1 MTSGE
6 WRTHRVPLCPGLG
19 WSETTESPLP
29 CQRPASNL
37 PEPNMIRL
45 TLLIAAAVTLIPAAH
60 AQALVPAAHAQAP
73 CSLLTVDQIKA
84 VVSVAVNPGTPG
96 GTKDS
101 PDCTWKDAKGED
113 RVYVSL
119 KTRDNYNVT
128 KAQMQHNGRLVSVM
142 GVGEDAFFVSSAGS
156 TAYLY
161 TLGKKHLLLLQAN
174 IPNAS
179 RQDNQAAE
187 KALATEILPKI

>member
-1 MTSGE
+1 
-6 WRTHRVPLCPGLG
+6 
-19 WSETTESPLP
+19 
-29 CQRPASNL
+29 
-37 PEPNMIRL
+37 MIRTTL
-45 TLLIAAAVTLIPAAH
+45 TLAAAALLPFALH
-60 AQALVPAAHAQAP
+60 AQSSP
-73 CSLLTVDQIKA
+73 CTLLTPDQIKA
-84 VVSVAVNPGTPG
+84 VVSVPVNPGTPG
-96 GTKDS
+96 GSKDS

-128 KAQMQHNGRLVSVM
+128 KAQMQHTGRLASVT
-142 GVGEDAFFVSSAGS
+142 GVGEDAFFVSSTGS

-161 TLGKKHLLLLQAN
+161 TLGKKHLLLLSAS

-187 KALATEILPKI
+187 KALANEILPKL